1 MLHFGLQLQFEVE
14 LLLHEACFILRRL
27 LGLELRHNQDFGN
40 ATTRVSIILELRFSK

>member
-27 LGLELRHNQDFGN
+27 LGLELGHIQDFRD
-40 ATTRVSIILELRFSK
+40 ATTRVSIILELRYCK